1 MTADRLE
8 MIKLQNMELYGFG
21 PAAMKKVK
29 VCTECGNPTPSDKQF
44 CTECGHRLPDKTLYD
59 VYKERHRCCP
69 VCDMVL
75 SNEMGYCPQCGRK
88 LE

>member
-29 VCTECGNPTPSDKQF
+29 VCTECG
-44 CTECGHRLPDKTLYD
+44 HRLPDKTLYD

-69 VCDMVL
+69 VCDTVL